1 MKEGKRTIM
10 AADERGS
17 TQINRLS
24 PIRVHPRS
32 SAAGPVLAFFSLAL
46 LLCATLL
53 PAEIIDQIAV
63 TVDNR
68 VVTTSEIDE
77 ALRVAAFLNGEKPD
91 LGPAAQRRMAD
102 RLIEQILVRREMGL
116 TRYPEP
122 SPSEVAA
129 TLDQAKRRFSGEA
142 QFQQEM
148 AAYNLT
154 QRQIENALGRQ
165 ITLLRY
171 IDLRFR
177 PEVQVQ
183 ENEVQQYYETVFLPE
198 IRKKGIA
205 PEPTFEDA
213 RAQCEE
219 ALTSGL
225 VDKRVDAWLVGARER
240 ARIDYAEDAF
250 R

>member
-68 VVTTSEIDE
+68 VITTSEIDE

-91 LGPAAQRRMAD
+91 LGGGQVGPPVSPLRKVREISELAADDGFHTVGGLLAAFLLDVPPDLYEIAD
-102 RLIEQILVRREMGL
+102 CLWR
-116 TRYPEP
+116 
-122 SPSEVAA
+122 
-129 TLDQAKRRFSGEA
+129 
-142 QFQQEM
+142 
-148 AAYNLT
+148 
-154 QRQIENALGRQ
+154 
-165 ITLLRY
+165 
-171 IDLRFR
+171 
-177 PEVQVQ
+177 
-183 ENEVQQYYETVFLPE
+183 
-198 IRKKGIA
+198 
-205 PEPTFEDA
+205 
-213 RAQCEE
+213 
-219 ALTSGL
+219 
-225 VDKRVDAWLVGARER
+225 
-240 ARIDYAEDAF
+240 
-250 R
+250 